1 MSKKINYPKKFKTII
16 ERFSPLFTKFSWRNN
31 IKVTKG
37 QVKPKRNRQILPK
50 KTNGWICFFFAV
62 RSKKAKNSF
71 LGGESILANL
81 LTVLSDLYKYFFK
94 LLDQTYSKFVLSL
107 NSPPKPQS
115 NQFLILFFCKL
126 LAINLPSGSTNSVL
140 QRLVSNHKLG

>member
-1 MSKKINYPKKFKTII
+1 MNFTRDKGQIKPKANWRAIGSPKKQAKEF
-16 ERFSPLFTKFSWRNN
+16 
-31 IKVTKG
+31 G
-37 QVKPKRNRQILPK
+37 
-50 KTNGWICFFFAV
+50 FF
-62 RSKKAKNSF
+62 
-71 LGGESILANL
+71 ANL